1 MRFTYKKCSSDKNKK
16 SRLNYLRIICN
27 SDKFIL
33 FSLQNWNEVMINGFL
48 QYLQYEKNYS
58 SHTVLS
64 YKNDLNQFLVF
75 LGVDEENFNP
85 VTVTPA
91 NIQQWI
97 MELMQQQISA
107 RSISRKI
114 SSLKSCW
121 KYMLRRNFVNANPTL
136 KIVLPKTKKSLPAFF
151 KHREVSQIIDDPFV
165 PVDDFV
171 RMRDLLMLEVFYMTG
186 VRVSELIGIR
196 DQDVDLV
203 AGEMRVTG
211 KRNKQRVIPLD
222 RRLCV
227 KIADYIQKRDDYV
240 AAAVEYLFVRPSGEK
255 MYPKLVYNIV
265 HRIMS
270 QVSSLPKVSPHVM
283 RHSFATGLLD
293 GGADINAVKEL
304 LGHSSLAATQV
315 YTHTGFGELY
325 NIYKRAH
332 PRAK

>member
-1 MRFTYKKCSSDKNKK
+1 
-16 SRLNYLRIICN
+16 
-27 SDKFIL
+27 
-33 FSLQNWNEVMINGFL
+33 MINGFL

-64 YKNDLNQFLVF
+64 YNTDLKQFLAF
-75 LGVDEENFNP
+75 LGVDADDFKP
-85 VTVTPA
+85 DQVAPA
-91 NIQQWI
+91 VIQQWI
-97 MELMQQQISA
+97 MELMQQGISA

-114 SSLKSCW
+114 SSLKSIW
-121 KYMLRRNFVNANPTL
+121 RYMLKRGSVTTNPTL
-136 KIVLPKTKKSLPAFF
+136 KIVLPKTKKPLPVFF
-151 KHREVSQIIDDPFV
+151 KHREVSQVIDDPFV

-186 VRVSELIGIR
+186 IRLSELIAIR

-203 AGEMRVTG
+203 SGEMRVTG
-211 KRNKQRVIPLD
+211 KRNKQRIIPID
-222 RRLCV
+222 KGLCV
-227 KIADYIQKRDDYV
+227 KIAGYMHKRDDYV
-240 AAAVEYLFVRPSGEK
+240 AGLAQYLFVRPKGEK

-270 QVSSLPKVSPHVM
+270 QVSSLPKISPHVM
-283 RHSFATGLLD
+283 RHSFATAMLD